1 LKTTFDGH
9 WSADVSILRRK
20 HHDDQPA
27 ETVREPS
34 STPISDTE
42 PRQRVCVCG
51 KVTRMTAR
59 PTAGQPALAI
69 SISDETGTVTAVW
82 TGRREIG
89 GITLGRRIAI
99 NGVAVLHGDHLEFT
113 NPGYTLLPK

>member
-1 LKTTFDGH
+1 M
-9 WSADVSILRRK
+9 SILRRK
-20 HHDDQPA
+20 HREDQPV
-27 ETVREPS
+27 ETVNAPE
-34 STPISDTE
+34 STPISSTE
-42 PRQRVCVCG
+42 PRQRACICG

-99 NGVAVLHGDHLEFT
+99 HGVAVMRGDHLEFT
-113 NPGYTLLPK
+113 NPGYTLLAK

>member
-1 LKTTFDGH
+1 M
-9 WSADVSILRRK
+9 SILRRK
-20 HHDDQPA
+20 HQEDQPV
-27 ETVREPS
+27 ETAVPPE
-34 STPISDTE
+34 STPICDTQ
-42 PRQRVCVCG
+42 PRQFVCVCG

-59 PTAGQPALAI
+59 PTGGQPALAI
-69 SISDETGTVTAVW
+69 SISDDTGTVTAVW

-99 NGVAVLHGDHLEFT
+99 SGVPVLKGDHLEFT

>member
-1 LKTTFDGH
+1 M
-9 WSADVSILRRK
+9 SILRRK
-20 HHDDQPA
+20 HQDDQPA
-27 ETVREPS
+27 ETAVPPE
-34 STPISDTE
+34 STPICETQS
-42 PRQRVCVCG
+42 RQRVCVCG

-59 PTAGQPALAI
+59 PTSGQPALAI
-69 SISDETGTVTAVW
+69 TIADDTGTVTAVW

-99 NGVAVLHGDHLEFT
+99 SGVPVLHGDHLEFT